1 MTPLRRLIREHRRQ
15 ALKHF
20 RFKKYVAKCEYK
32 MRTIT
37 NNFLIVFIFR
47 SMYLQKQ
54 VMRIREHEERTRER
68 ESRTREHEEQ
78 TRERESRTR
87 ELLRRIHN
95 NIKQK
100 IEIFKQLFSRFNS
113 VGNKKELR
121 ALIYEFKKNIIL

>member
-54 VMRIREHEERTRER
+54 VM
-68 ESRTREHEEQ
+68 Q

>member
-1 MTPLRRLIREHRRQ
+1 MTPFRRLIREHRRQ

-20 RFKKYVAKCEYK
+20 RFKKYVSKCEYK

-54 VMRIREHEERTRER
+54 VMRTRERESRTRER
-68 ESRTREHEEQ
+68 ESRTREHEERTRESEGR

-87 ELLRRIHN
+87 EILRRIH
-95 NIKQK
+95 
-100 IEIFKQLFSRFNS
+100 
-113 VGNKKELR
+113 
-121 ALIYEFKKNIIL
+121 

>member
-32 MRTIT
+32 MRTKT

-54 VMRIREHEERTRER
+54 VMRTHESEGRTRER
-68 ESRTREHEEQ
+68 ESQ
-78 TRERESRTR
+78 TRM
-87 ELLRRIHN
+87 LLRRIHN